1 MHNKLRYNFRDL
13 KPEML
18 APVREQ
24 LLRHISGL
32 NARLAAMA
40 ASGAAASKFSA
51 GSVRKLVGRLCL
63 AYAALIVQG
72 PDRAQ
77 DAVAAVGFTF
87 PPSTHGFILLELL
100 TALAEEAVSSR
111 LRAKTQRREAEFIEG
126 LRATSGVVLP
136 QITALLQAG
145 ASAAD
150 YQLTEAAMRCF
161 GAWACLVGLDPA
173 AVAASPCIDYV
184 LAAFKAVPQL
194 ETPAYDCL
202 MDLVRAYEWERPEAH
217 VALAKI
223 FPAIMGLA
231 PQFDAAQAADDSH
244 AGGQL
249 ANLFVDFG
257 VRAANVLICD
267 VTGQAALEAMKTS
280 LLQLMLKVTRHP
292 DVEIGGRAIGFWL
305 EVGRAFRDGVDY
317 RCTRDGLSP
326 EAARAKKDAV
336 RASLAPVFAVV
347 LDAAIGQLTFPPD
360 FDSLDKERKDNFKY
374 EFRCVAQFLTLQ
386 LPELQVTSGL
396 APSLL
401 ASCPTAA
408 SFSAWLPFS
417 TSCSAV
423 AVHLSIPR
431 PLCLSLCLSFRHC
444 LSPPAATP
452 SRTCCPSAWPSRGPS
467 PCATPCPPS

>member
-1 MHNKLRYNFRDL
+1 MAAPSAAAIAVAKLDDIAPETATFDMVCAALQLLYATDTEHGVRNTVDRFLQRVQDVPQAWALADALLGQDPFANSETHQRVFFGALTMHNKLRYNFRDL

-32 NARLAAMA
+32 NARLAAMSA
-40 ASGAAASKFSA
+40 PGGAASKFSA

-77 DAVAAVGFTF
+77 DAVATIGSTF

-126 LRATSGVVLP
+126 LRATSGIVLP
-136 QITALLQAG
+136 QITALLQSG

-184 LAAFKAVPQL
+184 LAAFTSVPQL
-194 ETPAYDCL
+194 ESPAYDCL
-202 MDLVRAYEWERPEAH
+202 MDLVRAFEWERPEAH

-223 FPAIMGLA
+223 FPAIMSLA
-231 PQFDAAQAADDSH
+231 TQFDAATASDDSH

-257 VRAANVLICD
+257 VRAANILVCD
-267 VTGQAALEAMKTS
+267 VSGQAALESMKTS
-280 LLQLMLKVTRHP
+280 MLQLMLKVTRHP
-292 DVEIGGRAIGFWL
+292 DVDIAGRAISFWL
-305 EVGRAFRDGVDY
+305 EVGRAFRGGLPY
-317 RCTRDGLSP
+317 RCRELSAD
-326 EAARAKKDAV
+326 AAAAKRDAV

-347 LDAAIGQLTFPPD
+347 LEAAIGQLTFPPD
-360 FDSLDKERKDNFKY
+360 FDTLDKERKESFKY
-374 EFRCVAQFLTLQ
+374 DFR
-386 LPELQVTSGL
+386 
-396 APSLL
+396 
-401 ASCPTAA
+401 
-408 SFSAWLPFS
+408 
-417 TSCSAV
+417 
-423 AVHLSIPR
+423 
-431 PLCLSLCLSFRHC
+431 
-444 LSPPAATP
+444 
-452 SRTCCPSAWPSRGPS
+452 
-467 PCATPCPPS
+467 